1 MTQEEK
7 RIKLAES
14 AGWTIINDFIAPDLN
29 GIGKTIGN
37 AKIPPGQLLSEMDWF
52 EQADLFNNELP
63 DYFNDLNAVH
73 ELEEELDDSQKMLY
87 VAKLSQILS
96 PSKFPQSFRI
106 LHATAEQ
113 RCEALGLTL
122 NLW

>member
-1 MTQEEK
+1 MTQEQK
-7 RIKLAES
+7 QIKLAEA
-14 AGWTIINDFIAPDLN
+14 AGWRLFSSFDNLWAPPKRGVEYDCD
-29 GIGKTIGN
+29 
-37 AKIPPGQLLSEMDWF
+37 AYP
-52 EQADLFNNELP
+52 LP

-106 LHATAEQ
+106 LHTTAEQ

>member
-7 RIKLAES
+7 RIKLAEV
-14 AGWTIINDFIAPDLN
+14 AGFTDIMLPMGFHQQMSDEKSKQC
-29 GIGKTIGN
+29 GGKWRFE
-37 AKIPPGQLLSEMDWF
+37 IP
-52 EQADLFNNELP
+52 N
-63 DYFNDLNAVH
+63 YFNDLNAVH
-73 ELEEELDDSQKMLY
+73 ELEEKLDDSQKMLY

>member
-7 RIKLAES
+7 RIKLAEANGYERLRGS
-14 AGWTIINDFIAPDLN
+14 PWKDTNTLAWMPLGWSVNRFMAHGEPAVYTD
-29 GIGKTIGN
+29 
-37 AKIPPGQLLSEMDWF
+37 
-52 EQADLFNNELP
+52 ELP

-73 ELEEELDDSQKMLY
+73 ELEEELDDPQKMLY